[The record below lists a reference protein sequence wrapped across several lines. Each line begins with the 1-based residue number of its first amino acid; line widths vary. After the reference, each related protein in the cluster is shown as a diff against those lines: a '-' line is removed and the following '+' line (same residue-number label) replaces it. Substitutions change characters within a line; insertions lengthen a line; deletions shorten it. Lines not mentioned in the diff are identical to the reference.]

1 MSGIASGNPGQNQTL
16 TLTAASSNPTLIP
29 TPVVSYTSPS
39 TTGTLTFAPVT
50 NTFGTATV
58 TVTVNNGGASNNIIT
73 RTFSVTV
80 NPVNQLPTL
89 AALAN
94 LSLNENAGG
103 QNINLSGIA
112 SGNPGQN
119 QTLTLSA
126 ASSNPTLIPTPAVN
140 YTSPSTTGTLTFAPA
155 ANTFGTATV
164 TVTVNNG
171 GASNNI
177 VTQTFSV
184 TVLSPMGSVSLS
196 WNPSQSTNVLGYK
209 IYYGTASHVY
219 ATNVA
224 VGNVTNITITEL
236 AVGIPYYFAAT
247 SYDSAGDESTFSNEA
262 SYDVTNT
269 TPTPALIANHNR
281 GAGSEVAARTLTAAA
296 QPASQQAPATN
307 HTPAVQIATLTSA
320 ALAGGNFSF
329 TVSGSPG
336 QAYNV
341 QSSSNLQD
349 WVSLATNTAPS
360 VFVDPAAAQF
370 SQRFYRLVPLSQ

>member
-1 MSGIASGNPGQNQTL
+1 
-16 TLTAASSNPTLIP
+16 
-29 TPVVSYTSPS
+29 
-39 TTGTLTFAPVT
+39 
-50 NTFGTATV
+50 
-58 TVTVNNGGASNNIIT
+58 
-73 RTFSVTV
+73 
-80 NPVNQLPTL
+80 
-89 AALAN
+89 
-94 LSLNENAGG
+94 
-103 QNINLSGIA
+103 
-112 SGNPGQN
+112 
-119 QTLTLSA
+119 
-126 ASSNPTLIPTPAVN
+126 
-140 YTSPSTTGTLTFAPA
+140 
-155 ANTFGTATV
+155 
-164 TVTVNNG
+164 
-171 GASNNI
+171 
-177 VTQTFSV
+177 
-184 TVLSPMGSVSLS
+184 MGSVSLS